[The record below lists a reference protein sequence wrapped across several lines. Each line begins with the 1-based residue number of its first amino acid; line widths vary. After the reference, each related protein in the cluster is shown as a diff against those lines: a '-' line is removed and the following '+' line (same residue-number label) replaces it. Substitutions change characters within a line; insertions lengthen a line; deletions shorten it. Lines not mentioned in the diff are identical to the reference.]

1 MRARKR
7 TWLRSWNQRM
17 CGFANSCPVSFLK
30 QPMHKLLLNRSSL
43 NLNRG
48 VSLEECQEA
57 EIIQSSEAQHPD
69 YRIRDQKIGM
79 TIANAN

>member
-1 MRARKR
+1 
-7 TWLRSWNQRM
+7 
-17 CGFANSCPVSFLK
+17 
-30 QPMHKLLLNRSSL
+30 MHKLSLNRSSL
-43 NLNRG
+43 NLYWG